1 MTVCQGFLCDS
12 CFDNVFLT
20 VEKTLSRKSRKKHEY
35 FAESKCL
42 IASLPAR
49 LLGDK
54 SRVKSCWGAGSSVS
68 TTSTISEDV
77 DGSRG

>member
-1 MTVCQGFLCDS
+1 MTQVVLNDRNDNITFLHVYYAP
-12 CFDNVFLT
+12 FFLGSSNILLG
-20 VEKTLSRKSRKKHEY
+20 VN
-35 FAESKCL
+35 FF

>member
-1 MTVCQGFLCDS
+1 MHLSSFLCDS

-20 VEKTLSRKSRKKHEY
+20 VEKILSRKSRMNMNEY
-35 FAESKCL
+35 FTVGKFL